1 MFAPAHGV
9 PEDHVCGSAH
19 CMLTPYW
26 ASKLAKNEV
35 ELFAKQVSVRG
46 GDIRVIWHESKGTI
60 TLSGQTK
67 VIMNFLHLNS
77 VHNHEVVSARPKK
90 ALRPDKTVTVPSN
103 QTLAICLNFPGR
115 A

>member
-9 PEDHVCGSAH
+9 PEDYVCGSAH

-26 ASKLAKNEV
+26 AGKLAKNEV

-46 GDIRVIWHESKGTI
+46 GDIRVIWHETKGTI

-67 VIMNFLHLNS
+67 FIMKGEVFL
-77 VHNHEVVSARPKK
+77 
-90 ALRPDKTVTVPSN
+90 
-103 QTLAICLNFPGR
+103 
-115 A
+115 